1 MQAKGTG
8 YKKLKTTLKRLFGEQ
23 RGVAYLEF
31 ALALPFLLLL
41 FAGSIDVTRMVLLHQ
56 KVDKAVFTVGDLATQ
71 IRRET
76 GVCNTIRNWEYTVV
90 RDMVKP
96 FSWERGNFQF
106 ILSSVIGASQNNNC
120 NNSLSGV
127 RDLIEW
133 RYNANASGS
142 VIGNYSRP
150 YCQRAT
156 MPPRISGLGQS
167 ERVIVT
173 EMSYNFYPLLDNIY
187 SFRTTRFRKASYFRS
202 RLVDRSTSKNSGNL
216 SGC

>member
-8 YKKLKTTLKRLFGEQ
+8 YKKLKTNLKRLFGEQ

-106 ILSSVIGASQNNNC
+106 ILSSVIGARRNGSGP
-120 NNSLSGV
+120 NSPV

-133 RYNANASGS
+133 RYNANAPGS
-142 VIGNYSRP
+142 VIGPYSNP
-150 YCQRAT
+150 YRQEAT
-156 MPPRISGLGQS
+156 MPPRIRNLGQS

-202 RLVDRSTSKNSGNL
+202 RLVDRNTSKNSGNL